1 MKRYLYDVET
11 KRFTGTVDSDEPLE
25 NSTEI
30 SPFDADGQARIGTW
44 FDVDSQTWKAPIA
57 EPTQDQQML
66 ATLTKQVMQLQ
77 VANVQQQKVNAS
89 LTKQLMDLNKGGN

>member
-1 MKRYLYDVET
+1 MKRYLYDIET

-30 SPFDADGQARIGTW
+30 SPFDADGQAKIGTW
-44 FDVDSQTWKAPIA
+44 FDVDNQVWKAPTA

-66 ATLTKQVMQLQ
+66 AKLTKQIMELQ

>member
-1 MKRYLYDVET
+1 MKRYLYDTET
-11 KRFTGTVDSDEPLE
+11 KRFTGIVDSDEPLE

-57 EPTQDQQML
+57 EPTQDQKLFMNLSQNV
-66 ATLTKQVMQLQ
+66 ATLQSMIMAQ
-77 VANVQQQKVNAS
+77 NQQMA
-89 LTKQLMDLNKGGN
+89 QLMAKEAK